1 MKNIDVISLYSTMK
15 GKKVEID
22 GRIGTICGYRKTDFI
37 VGFNDFK
44 GWTIPDNFDMIGKS
58 FHSYGYV
65 SMYNFAD
72 KAEEIKNKNDHWY
85 TFLIIL
91 GIIAF
96 SLFCHFYK

>member
-1 MKNIDVISLYSTMK
+1 MK

-22 GRIGTICGYRKTDFI
+22 GRVGTICGYRKTDFI

-44 GWTIPDNFDMIGKS
+44 GWTIQDNFDMIGKS

-65 SMYNFAD
+65 SMYYFTE
-72 KAEEIKNKNDHWY
+72 KAKEIEDRNSHWI
-85 TFLIIL
+85 TIIIL
-91 GIIAF
+91 LGVAIF